1 MSAPERALPSDTRAS
16 GTLPSEAPP
25 SDLPPSR
32 ALPSDER
39 TSDERASAER
49 AAGEWPSDTPP
60 DTVLSHA
67 AQALR
72 PEVAALVSRC
82 TDGTVGVR
90 ELLDSTEPLAALGVS
105 SLSLLR
111 LVDAVEETYGV
122 FVDLGDRTLHTEG
135 LRGLTERLVR
145 LGAEATP

>member
-1 MSAPERALPSDTRAS
+1 MSTPEHPRGLPTDGLPSDALSSGERA
-16 GTLPSEAPP
+16 PA
-25 SDLPPSR
+25 
-32 ALPSDER
+32 
-39 TSDERASAER
+39 ERASAEGAP
-49 AAGEWPSDTPP
+49 AAPPSAGPSD
-60 DTVLSHA
+60 A
-67 AQALR
+67 AEALR
-72 PEVAALVSRC
+72 PQVAALVSRS
-82 TDGTVGVR
+82 TDGLIGVR

-135 LRGLTERLVR
+135 LRGLTERLIR

>member
-25 SDLPPSR
+25 SR
-32 ALPSDER
+32 ALPSDE
-39 TSDERASAER
+39 SASAER

-72 PEVAALVSRC
+72 PQVAALVSRS

>member
-1 MSAPERALPSDTRAS
+1 MSTPEHPRGLPA
-16 GTLPSEAPP
+16 GVLPTDELS
-25 SDLPPSR
+25 
-32 ALPSDER
+32 SDEWA
-39 TSDERASAER
+39 SDEGASAER
-49 AAGEWPSDTPP
+49 ASHAPPPAVPSD
-60 DTVLSHA
+60 A
-67 AQALR
+67 AEALR
-72 PEVAALVSRC
+72 PQVAALVSRS
-82 TDGTVGVR
+82 TDGLIGVR

-135 LRGLTERLVR
+135 LRGLTERLIR

>member
-1 MSAPERALPSDTRAS
+1 MSTPEHLRGLPSGVLPTDGLPSDALPSSERAPAEGAPAEGAS
-16 GTLPSEAPP
+16 AEGASDAPP
-25 SDLPPSR
+25 S
-32 ALPSDER
+32 AGPSD
-39 TSDERASAER
+39 AAE
-49 AAGEWPSDTPP
+49 
-60 DTVLSHA
+60 
-67 AQALR
+67 ALR
-72 PEVAALVSRC
+72 PQVAVLVSRS
-82 TDGTVGVR
+82 TDGLIGVR

>member
-1 MSAPERALPSDTRAS
+1 MSTPVGLPGDA
-16 GTLPSEAPP
+16 
-25 SDLPPSR
+25 
-32 ALPSDER
+32 
-39 TSDERASAER
+39 TS
-49 AAGEWPSDTPP
+49 P
-60 DTVLSHA
+60 DGVE
-67 AQALR
+67 ALR
-72 PEVAALVSRC
+72 PQVAALVSRS
-82 TDGTVGVR
+82 TDGLLGVR

-122 FVDLGDRTLHTEG
+122 FVDLGDRTLHTES

>member
-1 MSAPERALPSDTRAS
+1 MSTPEHPRGLSAGVLPAGVLPTDGLPSD
-16 GTLPSEAPP
+16 
-25 SDLPPSR
+25 
-32 ALPSDER
+32 ALSSAEG
-39 TSDERASAER
+39 ASAEGAS
-49 AAGEWPSDTPP
+49 AAPPPASPSD
-60 DTVLSHA
+60 A
-67 AQALR
+67 AEALR
-72 PEVAALVSRC
+72 PQVAALVSRS
-82 TDGTVGVR
+82 TDGLIGVR

-135 LRGLTERLVR
+135 LRGLTERLIR

>member
-1 MSAPERALPSDTRAS
+1 MSTPEHPRGLAAGVLPAGVLPADGLPSD
-16 GTLPSEAPP
+16 
-25 SDLPPSR
+25 
-32 ALPSDER
+32 ALSSAEG
-39 TSDERASAER
+39 ASAEGAS
-49 AAGEWPSDTPP
+49 AAPPPAGPSD
-60 DTVLSHA
+60 A
-67 AQALR
+67 AEALR
-72 PEVAALVSRC
+72 PQVAALVSRS
-82 TDGTVGVR
+82 TDGLIGVR

-135 LRGLTERLVR
+135 LRGLTERLIR

>member
-1 MSAPERALPSDTRAS
+1 MNAPVDARALPPDALSAE
-16 GTLPSEAPP
+16 EAPQG
-25 SDLPPSR
+25 
-32 ALPSDER
+32 A
-39 TSDERASAER
+39 
-49 AAGEWPSDTPP
+49 PP
-60 DTVLSHA
+60 DPGD
-67 AQALR
+67 ALR
-72 PEVAALVSRC
+72 RQVAVLVSRS
-82 TDGTVGVR
+82 TDGLLGVR

-145 LGAEATP
+145 LGAEATR

>member
-1 MSAPERALPSDTRAS
+1 MSTPEHPRGLSAGVLPAGVLPTDGLPSD
-16 GTLPSEAPP
+16 
-25 SDLPPSR
+25 
-32 ALPSDER
+32 ALSSAEG
-39 TSDERASAER
+39 ASAEGAS
-49 AAGEWPSDTPP
+49 AAPPPAGPSD
-60 DTVLSHA
+60 A
-67 AQALR
+67 AEALR
-72 PEVAALVSRC
+72 PQVAALVSRS
-82 TDGTVGVR
+82 TDGLIGVR

-135 LRGLTERLVR
+135 LRGLTERLIR